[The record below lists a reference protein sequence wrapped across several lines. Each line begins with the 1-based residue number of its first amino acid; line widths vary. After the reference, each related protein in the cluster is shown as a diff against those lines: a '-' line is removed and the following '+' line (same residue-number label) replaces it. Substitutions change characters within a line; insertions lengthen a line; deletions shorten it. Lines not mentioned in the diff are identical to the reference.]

1 MNNAIFELEN
11 VSFRYT
17 TGTEALRNVNMTIYR
32 GERVAILGPNGGGK
46 TTLLEILDGYLPL
59 LRVLSGLWGWYST
72 MQR

>member
-11 VSFRYT
+11 VSFRYP

-46 TTLLEILDGYLPL
+46 TTLLEILDGYLLL